1 MLENGRVAEAGKH
14 EELLKKGGSYSRL
27 FKEQKELEIF
37 SETRKES
44 STEKQKDTGFEEQG
58 IMEDLQDK
66 TGEREDTVEEGGEK
80 HE

>member
-1 MLENGRVAEAGKH
+1 M
-14 EELLKKGGSYSRL
+14 
-27 FKEQKELEIF
+27 FKEQKELESF